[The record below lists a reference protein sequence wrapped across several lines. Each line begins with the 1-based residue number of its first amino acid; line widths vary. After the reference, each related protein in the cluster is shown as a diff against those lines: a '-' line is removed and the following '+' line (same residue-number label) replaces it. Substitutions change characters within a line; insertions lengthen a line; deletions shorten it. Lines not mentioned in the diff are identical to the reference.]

1 MAARQ
6 RQIAGID
13 MRTIWL
19 AVASWLA
26 VSLVTIGVF
35 AVSEVGRLQA
45 EFQRESESTY
55 EIVRQRLDQNEA
67 VLAGI
72 DALLST
78 FPGLM
83 PVATRNYAKEMLERY
98 QHIYT
103 IELQP
108 RVELAAVPAFER
120 WAQNNVDRDYRIKDF
135 GFSGE
140 RNWRP
145 ATPRPFYYPIT
156 FMEPAI
162 EDAKSV
168 LGLDVYADKK
178 FHAAIEETI
187 KTGQL
192 VVSAPF
198 DLFEGGRISDFQGHF
213 FDASPVS

>member
-1 MAARQ
+1 MAVHKRQ
-6 RQIAGID
+6 VAGVET
-13 MRTIWL
+13 RAIWL
-19 AVASWLA
+19 ALAAWLA
-26 VSLVTIGVF
+26 ASLVTIGVF
-35 AVSEVGRLQA
+35 AVSEIGRLRA

-78 FPGLM
+78 FPGLK
-83 PVATRNYAKEMLERY
+83 PVATRNYAKEMLGRY

-108 RVELAAVPAFER
+108 RVELDAVPAFER

-145 ATPRPFYYPIT
+145 APQRPFYYPIT

-162 EDAKSV
+162 EGAKSV

-178 FHAAIEETI
+178 FHAAIDETI
-187 KTGQL
+187 RTGQPA
-192 VVSAPF
+192 VSAPF
-198 DLFEGGRISDFQGHF
+198 DLFEGIRLYTIVPIIDGS
-213 FDASPVS
+213 